1 MVDKKVIIISG
12 GSDGLGYSIA
22 KRLAKENKVIILA
35 RNEKKLQVAAK
46 EIKCEYEV
54 CDVSKYSNCIT
65 AIESVIKKYNRID
78 YLINNAGMWI
88 EGEVDS
94 NEDMQISEAVNV
106 NLLGTIFLSKA
117 CIPTMK
123 KQKEGTIMNI
133 SSQAGLYAKGERA
146 VYNATKWGVTG
157 FTKSLEMELQKYK
170 IRVIGIYPGKLNTKM
185 FEKMG
190 IKKDLSDALD
200 PDEIAK
206 TIEFI
211 ITLKQSTL
219 IPEIGFRY
227 I

>member
-1 MVDKKVIIISG
+1 
-12 GSDGLGYSIA
+12 
-22 KRLAKENKVIILA
+22 
-35 RNEKKLQVAAK
+35 
-46 EIKCEYEV
+46 
-54 CDVSKYSNCIT
+54 
-65 AIESVIKKYNRID
+65 
-78 YLINNAGMWI
+78 
-88 EGEVDS
+88 
-94 NEDMQISEAVNV
+94 
-106 NLLGTIFLSKA
+106 
-117 CIPTMK
+117 MK

-157 FTKSLEMELQKYK
+157 FTKSLEIELQKYK

-200 PDEIAK
+200 PEEIAK

-211 ITLKQSTL
+211 TTLKQSTL